1 MKQKLVL
8 YRLITFILLPIAG
21 LLGLEVLFM
30 LPVGLSNPIILI
42 FAFIFFA
49 IGAYIVSSFIFFL
62 QGIQNNKQLK
72 RGLKDFVRVNAI
84 ITVAVAAY
92 CLFSGCVYLGSH
104 TMQKMMADNFPTL
117 QKSMNGIFSGIDVER
132 YLRLMKKAAIVMA
145 VFGALL
151 VYHTI
156 VTFRLLKQYASL
168 FLVSD
173 NKPQ

>member
-92 CLFSGCVYLGSH
+92 CCW
-104 TMQKMMADNFPTL
+104 PIL
-117 QKSMNGIFSGIDVER
+117 Q
-132 YLRLMKKAAIVMA
+132 
-145 VFGALL
+145 
-151 VYHTI
+151 
-156 VTFRLLKQYASL
+156 
-168 FLVSD
+168 
-173 NKPQ
+173 